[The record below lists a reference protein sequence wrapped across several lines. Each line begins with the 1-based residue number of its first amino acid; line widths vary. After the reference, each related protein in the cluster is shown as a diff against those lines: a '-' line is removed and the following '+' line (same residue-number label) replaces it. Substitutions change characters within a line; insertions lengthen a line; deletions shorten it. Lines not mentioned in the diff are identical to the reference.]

1 MASFPKLS
9 IKSMPRH
16 APLCHFGTLA
26 VSPLNQSQR
35 CYYYRFSHRTLFL
48 HLRSARSLD
57 EAIKL
62 HALTVLHGY
71 LSHSPVL
78 GAQLVHSYV
87 SFGRHQEALTVFH
100 HLPRRNSF
108 AWNSIIKG
116 SVTSGRFDEALA
128 SYHDMISHGLDADHF
143 TYPFVLKA
151 CAELSDLEQGRR
163 IGESIKPHARTNSY
177 VQCALVDMFAKCG
190 SLSEARR
197 VFEDMPMRDLVSWG
211 AMICG
216 TMQNGDWLEAL
227 NLFKRMRREG
237 FCLDSV
243 VVATVIPACSR
254 LGALRI
260 GMGLQGCSIKSG
272 FSDDLCVS
280 NALIDMYAKCGQTK
294 TACRLFQ
301 LLALKDVI
309 SWSSLIA
316 GYSQNCEYAE
326 CLELFTEMLR
336 SRIQPSSVTVAS
348 VLPSMSELKTFKKG
362 REVHGYV
369 VRRGFEFDIYIATAL
384 VDFYCKSGL
393 LREAQSIFEIL
404 SDSDIAIWNSMI
416 AGYVLDGDVHS
427 AFQTLRRI
435 HRSGLRPNYVTV
447 VTVLPVCNRFA
458 MLNHG
463 KELHGYVTRGG
474 LSSVVSVN
482 NSLIDMYCKCGCLEL
497 GKNVYT
503 QMINRDIVTYNTII
517 AALGMHGHG
526 NQAVMFFDHMKKER
540 INPDRVTFIALL
552 SACSHAGFIDRGL
565 SYYNSM
571 TEDYGILPDMEHYS
585 CMVDLYARSGYLDD
599 AWEFIK
605 SMPVDPDI
613 DVLGSLLS
621 ACRIYKRIDLAEF
634 ISSQIF
640 EKKPEDPGYY
650 VLLSNIYAAV
660 GRWADVK
667 KVRAMI
673 KDSGL
678 MKKPGNSWVQ
688 VGQCIHSFLAK
699 DKTYT
704 EHGMLQDIL
713 RILSREMRE
722 EGYIPDLIS
731 LTEGDNIHEHVS

>member
-1 MASFPKLS
+1 
-9 IKSMPRH
+9 
-16 APLCHFGTLA
+16 
-26 VSPLNQSQR
+26 
-35 CYYYRFSHRTLFL
+35 
-48 HLRSARSLD
+48 
-57 EAIKL
+57 
-62 HALTVLHGY
+62 
-71 LSHSPVL
+71 
-78 GAQLVHSYV
+78 
-87 SFGRHQEALTVFH
+87 
-100 HLPRRNSF
+100 
-108 AWNSIIKG
+108 
-116 SVTSGRFDEALA
+116 
-128 SYHDMISHGLDADHF
+128 
-143 TYPFVLKA
+143 
-151 CAELSDLEQGRR
+151 
-163 IGESIKPHARTNSY
+163 
-177 VQCALVDMFAKCG
+177 
-190 SLSEARR
+190 
-197 VFEDMPMRDLVSWG
+197 
-211 AMICG
+211 
-216 TMQNGDWLEAL
+216 
-227 NLFKRMRREG
+227 
-237 FCLDSV
+237 
-243 VVATVIPACSR
+243 
-254 LGALRI
+254 
-260 GMGLQGCSIKSG
+260 
-272 FSDDLCVS
+272 
-280 NALIDMYAKCGQTK
+280 
-294 TACRLFQ
+294 
-301 LLALKDVI
+301 
-309 SWSSLIA
+309 
-316 GYSQNCEYAE
+316 
-326 CLELFTEMLR
+326 
-336 SRIQPSSVTVAS
+336 
-348 VLPSMSELKTFKKG
+348 
-362 REVHGYV
+362 
-369 VRRGFEFDIYIATAL
+369 
-384 VDFYCKSGL
+384 
-393 LREAQSIFEIL
+393 
-404 SDSDIAIWNSMI
+404 MI

-447 VTVLPVCNRFA
+447 VTVLPLCNRFA

-482 NSLIDMYCKCGCLEL
+482 NSLIDMYCKCGCLEH
-497 GKNVYT
+497 GKKVYT

-552 SACSHAGFIDRGL
+552 SACSHAGFIDRGF

-634 ISSQIF
+634 ISMRIF

-673 KDSGL
+673 KDKGL

-713 RILSREMRE
+713 RILSLEMRE

-731 LTEGDNIHEHVS
+731 LAEDDNIHEHIN